1 MAFEDFRDSKR
12 VGDERVAT
20 PGWIIT
26 FADLM
31 ALLLCFF
38 VLLLSFSSLDVEKY
52 KRIAGSMRAALGVQ
66 GAASSSLIESTAPD
80 GVVQSVTQ
88 PSAAPADVSCPSPAP
103 IASAAQKKIERD
115 LAQQQAVLAKVA
127 DLVGQ
132 TERDAI
138 KLAAALS
145 REIAAGVLE
154 VETNGR
160 KIILRVKERGSFP
173 SGSAS
178 LSSDFK
184 PVLKIIRGVLK
195 GTEGQIYVEGHT
207 DDVPITTAQFRS
219 NWALSSARAV
229 SVAHGLFEDGALDQR
244 RFTVTG
250 YADARPLVPNDS
262 PEGRTRNRRVEVVI
276 QQGLEGDVKN
286 DLDALRNAD
295 PAGYEQVRTEL
306 MQRFNLKAD
315 EVF

>member
-1 MAFEDFRDSKR
+1 MAFEDFNEFKR
-12 VGDERVAT
+12 AGDEGAAT
-20 PGWIIT
+20 PGWVVT

-66 GAASSSLIESTAPD
+66 GAPSPSQIE
-80 GVVQSVTQ
+80 
-88 PSAAPADVSCPSPAP
+88 SAAPAGAVQQVPEPPATPTEVSCASSASSAPA
-103 IASAAQKKIERD
+103 SRKEIERD
-115 LAQQQAVLAKVA
+115 TARQQAVVAKVA
-127 DLVGQ
+127 DLVGR
-132 TERDAI
+132 TEQDAI

-160 KIILRVKERGSFP
+160 KIILRVKESGSFP

-219 NWALSSARAV
+219 NLALSSARAV
-229 SVAHGLFEDGALDQR
+229 SVAHGLFENGALDEH

-250 YADARPLVPNDS
+250 YADARPLVPNES
-262 PEGRTRNRRVEVVI
+262 PEGRTQNRRVEVVI
-276 QQGLEGDVKN
+276 QQGLDDDVKN
-286 DLDALRNAD
+286 DLAALRIGD
-295 PAGYEQVRTEL
+295 PEGYEQVRTEL
-306 MQRFNLKAD
+306 MRRFNLRTD
-315 EVF
+315 ELF